1 MGGVLASVGG
11 FDFQK
16 NLTKGGWYLM
26 TFSIFVGI
34 CSVVS
39 SVIAVLTFVLHI
51 YDRKRKWAV
60 SGTDSS
66 LTWSKYFVLLI
77 C

>member
-1 MGGVLASVGG
+1 
-11 FDFQK
+11 
-16 NLTKGGWYLM
+16 M

-51 YDRKRKWAV
+51 YDRKRK
-60 SGTDSS
+60 
-66 LTWSKYFVLLI
+66 
-77 C
+77 